1 MLSKK
6 EIVLNVA
13 TKLFAEQGFEN
24 TSVAK
29 ICEEASVS
37 KGLVY
42 HHFKT
47 KDDILRQIF
56 SDATNRMIAISN
68 SADIVLKPKQQIT
81 TLIKNIFSQLKVDKL
96 YFQLN
101 LNIMLQPSTRTILK
115 DLIIIR
121 SKHILDKTKSL
132 FDSLDVSQNDIRS
145 YMFIA
150 EIDGIA
156 LNYLTV
162 FEDYPLEA
170 IKNHLI
176 LKYSK

>member
-6 EIVLNVA
+6 DTVLSVA
-13 TKLFAEQGFEN
+13 TNLFAEQGFEN

-29 ICEEASVS
+29 ICEDANVS

-68 SADIVLKPKQQIT
+68 SPETEINPKQQIT
-81 TLIKNIFSQLKVDKL
+81 ALIENICSQLKADKS

-101 LNIMLQPSTRTILK
+101 LNIMLQPSTRSILN

-121 SKHILDKTKSL
+121 SSHILEATKNI
-132 FDSLDVSQNDIRS
+132 FRKINASQSDIMS

-150 EIDGIA
+150 EIDGVA

-162 FEDYPLEA
+162 FQDYPLDQ
-170 IKNHLI
+170 IKNHLKS
-176 LKYSK
+176 KYSN

>member
-1 MLSKK
+1 MLTKK
-6 EIVLNVA
+6 YAVLNAA
-13 TKLFAEQGFEN
+13 TELFAEQGFEN

-29 ICEEASVS
+29 ICEEAGVS

-47 KDDILRQIF
+47 KDDILKQIF
-56 SDATNRMIAISN
+56 SDATSRMIAISN
-68 SADIVLKPKQQIT
+68 SAEASSDSGQQIIE
-81 TLIKNIFSQLKVDKL
+81 LIENIFSQLKADKL

-101 LNIMLQPSTRTILK
+101 LNIMLQPSTRLILK
-115 DLIIIR
+115 DLIKIR
-121 SKHILDKTKSL
+121 TTHILEVTKQI
-132 FDSLDVSQNDIRS
+132 FKDIDSSQNEIMS

-162 FEDYPLEA
+162 FDDYPLED

-176 LKYSK
+176 SKYNN